1 MLIEHRPSHLNK
13 RAVLAF
19 HNAVL
24 WGSIWRRQLMVQTM
38 VTTEVVHT
46 RVPELS
52 SIIGTNSPHLAMSL
66 VVQPQ
71 DRIVNKTK
79 NFIL

>member
-1 MLIEHRPSHLNK
+1 MLIEHRPGHLNK

-24 WGSIWRRQLMVQTM
+24 RGSIWRRELVVQT
-38 VTTEVVHT
+38 VITAEVVHT

-52 SIIGTNSPHLAMSL
+52 SIIGTNSPYMSMTL
-66 VVQPQ
+66 VVQLQ
-71 DRIVNKTK
+71 DQIVNKTK
-79 NFIL
+79 NLLL

>member
-38 VTTEVVHT
+38 VTTEVVHA
-46 RVPELS
+46 RVPKFCP
-52 SIIGTNSPHLAMSL
+52 IIRPYSPYSAMTL

-71 DRIVNKTK
+71 D
-79 NFIL
+79 